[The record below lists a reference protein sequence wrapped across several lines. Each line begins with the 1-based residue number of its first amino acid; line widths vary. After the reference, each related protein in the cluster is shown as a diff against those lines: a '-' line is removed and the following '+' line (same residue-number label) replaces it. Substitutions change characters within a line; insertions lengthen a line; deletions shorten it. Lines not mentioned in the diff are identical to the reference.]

1 MNVVI
6 LVYALNL
13 DMSAVNRVV
22 VGYFKRYSFKEWKDY
37 FLSTHFWGPVANW
50 GLPIAALSD
59 LKKNPEMIS
68 ASY

>member
-1 MNVVI
+1 
-6 LVYALNL
+6 
-13 DMSAVNRVV
+13 MSAVNRAV
-22 VGYFKRYSFKEWKDY
+22 VGYFKRYSAKEWKDY

-68 ASY
+68 VSSFNYILK